1 MYTLTRLTTAIHRR
15 LLSRFFM
22 REGGRLY
29 TGYTETLATQAI
41 SSSEPLGVLCSRP
54 RDQKRGWTMR
64 RSTSSR
70 ADHPTTALFQG
81 NSPGD
86 EMLLFLWPMI
96 PSVPSLTKIARWPRE
111 IQMILSTLQTKES
124 LPRSTASS
132 RKFLTFWTGRLRGFV
147 RKRSFWWCSKETRA
161 RPFF

>member
-54 RDQKRGWTMR
+54 RDQNRG
-64 RSTSSR
+64 
-70 ADHPTTALFQG
+70 
-81 NSPGD
+81 
-86 EMLLFLWPMI
+86 
-96 PSVPSLTKIARWPRE
+96 
-111 IQMILSTLQTKES
+111 
-124 LPRSTASS
+124 
-132 RKFLTFWTGRLRGFV
+132 
-147 RKRSFWWCSKETRA
+147 
-161 RPFF
+161 